1 MIYIVI
7 SSVDVATEDSREFY
21 KLMLGAFTDI
31 NVANKVAKDNG
42 GAVYPIRED
51 EILRPFPK
59 NFTSPKSKEEFK
71 KNKEKLAGGEY
82 QRVVYHHIYY

>member
-21 KLMLGAFTDI
+21 KLLLGAFTDVD
-31 NVANKVAKDNG
+31 VANKVAKDNG
-42 GAVYPIRED
+42 SAVYPIREN
-51 EILRPFPK
+51 EILRPFLG
-59 NFTSPKSKEEFK
+59 NFTSPKSKEEYK

-82 QRVVYHHIYY
+82 QRVIYSNIIY